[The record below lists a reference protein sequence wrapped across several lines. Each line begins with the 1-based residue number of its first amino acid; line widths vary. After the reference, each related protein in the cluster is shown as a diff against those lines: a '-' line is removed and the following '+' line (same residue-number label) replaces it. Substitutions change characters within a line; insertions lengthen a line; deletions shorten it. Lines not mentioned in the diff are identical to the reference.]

1 MPEPLE
7 QPVPQTP
14 ADPAGEAREEP
25 VPAGTDVEQTPPVK
39 RRRGHPFRE
48 WGGDAAIAFFSL
60 LAIILGALI
69 WFQPPLF
76 RSSSPRVTYSFLG
89 KARQDAILYRPVAM
103 PTRYYIKLPY
113 ELQKTYRWFSVD
125 LRREVCA
132 IFPGPSRSFFGLPAI
147 RRSDP
152 LGLDLEFRHLDNSEW
167 RVGFFED
174 SIVFSNAILSVRLE
188 NNAK

>member
-1 MPEPLE
+1 MPEPPE
-7 QPVPQTP
+7 QPMKRIEQPGGP
-14 ADPAGEAREEP
+14 
-25 VPAGTDVEQTPPVK
+25 VEQPPG
-39 RRRGHPFRE
+39 RRIRPFCE
-48 WGGDAAIAFFSL
+48 WGLDAGIAFVSL
-60 LAIILGALI
+60 AAIILGAVV

-76 RSSSPRVTYSFLG
+76 RSSSPRATYSFLG
-89 KARQDAILYRPVAM
+89 KTCGDALVYRPVAM

-132 IFPGPSRSFFGLPAI
+132 IFPGPSRSFFGVPAI

-167 RVGFFED
+167 RVGFFKD
-174 SIVFSNAILSVRLE
+174 SIVFSNAVLSVRLE
-188 NNAK
+188 NGGS

>member
-1 MPEPLE
+1 MPDPLE
-7 QPVPQTP
+7 QPLPPPDGGESGMDSVP
-14 ADPAGEAREEP
+14 GEAKKNPEGRNL
-25 VPAGTDVEQTPPVK
+25 
-39 RRRGHPFRE
+39 RPFRE
-48 WGGDAAIAFFSL
+48 WGLDAGIALFSF
-60 LAIILGALI
+60 LAIVFGAII

-89 KARQDAILYRPVAM
+89 KAQQDAILYRPVAM

-132 IFPGPSRSFFGLPAI
+132 IFPGPSRKFFGLPAI

-152 LGLDLEFRHLDNSEW
+152 LGLDLEFRHLDDSEW

-188 NNAK
+188 NKTSPAP